1 MLEPSCYGEADVTE
15 IFSQV
20 IQQHYLTTIT
30 TRREEIIIQKLLY
43 YLKHVILS
51 KKNYVTQKQESIIHT
66 WGTKVGN
73 RNFPIKRPRY
83 QLQQRLQKGLFKICL
98 EE

>member
-51 KKNYVTQKQESIIHT
+51 KKKLCHTETGKHNPHMGNKSRKQELSHKKAKISAST
-66 WGTKVGN
+66 TTSKGT
-73 RNFPIKRPRY
+73 I
-83 QLQQRLQKGLFKICL
+83 
-98 EE
+98 